1 MESNEVAKGARKPM
15 DVDKLTMK
23 DLDLEQ
29 TSMKFWIMAW
39 TSLATP
45 NGLPILEMGIKNM
58 FV

>member
-1 MESNEVAKGARKPM
+1 VKKPM

-23 DLDLEQ
+23 DHDLEQ
-29 TSMKFWIMAW
+29 TSMKSWIMTW

-45 NGLPILEMGIKNM
+45 NGLPIFEMGIKNM